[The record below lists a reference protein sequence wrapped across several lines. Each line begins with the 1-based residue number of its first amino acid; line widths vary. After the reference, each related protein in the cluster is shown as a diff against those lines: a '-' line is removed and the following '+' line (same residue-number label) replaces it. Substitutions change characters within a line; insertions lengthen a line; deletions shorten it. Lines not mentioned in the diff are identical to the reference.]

1 VTEVTER
8 SEATRQAQRALAGP
22 TFGTPRARL
31 GFIWVWA
38 GVWLVYMVEPLHEAW
53 HRPQTWERLLGL
65 AAVIGFCGLYGLG
78 FAMMRRSI
86 RRTGQRQDTR
96 TTAPLL
102 VAIVTL
108 SALLG
113 LAIGEDALGTL
124 VYVAVIAVFGM
135 PGRFAWPVVLLC
147 VAATVGLPRLID
159 GWKPN
164 DDLAVSVFVAGLAVT
179 GVVQIMQRNA
189 QLAAAHAEIA
199 RLAVADERNR
209 FARDLHDLLG
219 HSLTVVSVK
228 TELAARMV
236 RLAPERAEAELADVQ
251 RLAREALADVR
262 AAVAGYRG
270 LSLDAE
276 LAAARTA
283 LDAAGIEADLPHAGS
298 AVPPERQELFA
309 WAIREAVTNV
319 VRHSQAKHCR
329 IELTPTSLTVVD
341 DGRGPTAGAADGH
354 GLAGLRERVD
364 TAGGTLSVASA
375 PDGGFVLRVV
385 VPEGRV
391 ARRPLPEAEAT
402 R

>member
-1 VTEVTER
+1 VTEV
-8 SEATRQAQRALAGP
+8 AGP
-22 TFGTPRARL
+22 IGTPRARL
-31 GFIWVWA
+31 RFIWVWA
-38 GVWLVYMVEPLHEAW
+38 GVWLVYMVQPLDEAW
-53 HRPQTWERLLGL
+53 HRPHTWERLLGL
-65 AAVIGFCGLYGLG
+65 AAVIGFCVAYGYG
-78 FAMMRRSI
+78 FAVMRRNIHRSG
-86 RRTGQRQDTR
+86 RRLDLARG
-96 TTAPLL
+96 ALL
-102 VAIVTL
+102 VAGMVALAI
-108 SALLG
+108 LLG
-113 LAIGEDALGTL
+113 VAIGQDALGTL
-124 VYVAVIAVFGM
+124 VYVAVVVIFGL
-135 PGRFAWPVVLLC
+135 PGRYAWPVVLLC
-147 VAATVGLPRLID
+147 VATAVVLPRLID
-159 GWKPN
+159 GWVPN
-164 DDLAVSVFVAGLAVT
+164 DDLALSVFVAGLAVW
-179 GVVQIMQRNA
+179 GVVQIIQRNA

-283 LDAAGIEADLPHAGS
+283 LDAAGIEADLPPDGS
-298 AVPPERQELFA
+298 AVPPARQELFA

-319 VRHSQAKHCR
+319 VRHSQAKRCR
-329 IELTPTSLTVVD
+329 IELTATSLAVVD
-341 DGRGPTAGAADGH
+341 DGRGPAAADADSGDVTAGH

-364 TAGGTLSVASA
+364 AVGGTLSVASG
-375 PDGGFVLRVV
+375 PDGGFALRVQ
-385 VPEGRV
+385 VP
-391 ARRPLPEAEAT
+391 EAT